1 MEVIN
6 NKTTKN
12 FIRIEIELIE
22 LMVRDK
28 LFLNKDLTLVALA
41 EQLQTNVSY
50 LSLTLNQRFE
60 KNYNDY
66 INSYRVKEA
75 CSLMDNAPDRKLT
88 IEGIANL
95 SGFNTRSTF
104 YKAFSKELGVSPTEY
119 QQSKAIK
126 QSGELQ

>member
-60 KNYNDY
+60 KNFNDY

>member
-1 MEVIN
+1 
-6 NKTTKN
+6 
-12 FIRIEIELIE
+12 
-22 LMVRDK
+22 MVRDK

>member
-1 MEVIN
+1 MEIIN